1 MDSHNINMASDLR
14 WTPGWHRACDHGPRT
29 RYADLSG
36 CHFVKKR
43 FMHLAA
49 ALAGLILAA
58 HATAAGA
65 APPAR
70 CLYVS
75 SYHAG
80 YEWDD
85 GIQLGLQST
94 LQNRCEIR
102 KFYMDGKHNLG
113 EAFARA
119 KALEAKQLV
128 ETWKP
133 DIIIAADDN
142 VSRFLI
148 MPYYKNAAIPVV
160 FCGLNWTAE
169 PYGYPYRNATGM
181 IEVGP
186 IGPLLA
192 EVLTVVKYPRRG
204 VFLSADEMTQSKEFA
219 MSRELYKRRGI
230 TLTHTAVSTLADW
243 QAGFS
248 AAQQNADFIVIG
260 NSAGIK
266 DWDEAVA
273 RRYVHEHGRRFTV
286 AYLEWMAP
294 YAMLTMA
301 KIADEQGEWA
311 GKVAVLILNGTPPS
325 KIPVVAN
332 RRWNMYVNTLL
343 LDKAGIRVST
353 EILQKAMKVD

>member
-1 MDSHNINMASDLR
+1 MRL
-14 WTPGWHRACDHGPRT
+14 T
-29 RYADLSG
+29 
-36 CHFVKKR
+36 
-43 FMHLAA
+43 A
-49 ALAGLILAA
+49 ALAALVLVAQ
-58 HATAAGA
+58 ATTVGA

-80 YEWDD
+80 YEWND
-85 GIQLGLQST
+85 GIERGLQST
-94 LQNRCEIR
+94 LQNRCEVR
-102 KFYMDGKHNLG
+102 NFYMDGKRNLG
-113 EAFARA
+113 EAFAKA

-128 ETWKP
+128 EAWKP

-142 VSRFLI
+142 ASKYLI

-186 IGPLLA
+186 IEALQA
-192 EVLTVVKYPRRG
+192 EVLAVVKNPRRG
-204 VFLSADEMTQSKEFA
+204 VFLSADEFTQTKEYA
-219 MSRELYKRRGI
+219 MARELYQRRGV
-230 TLTHTAVSTLADW
+230 TLTHTAVRTLADW

-248 AAQQNADFIVIG
+248 AAQQNADFLVIG
-260 NSAGIK
+260 NYAGIK
-266 DWDEAVA
+266 DWNEAAA
-273 RRYVHEHGRRFTV
+273 RRYVYEHGRRFTV

-332 RRWNMYVNTLL
+332 RRWNMFVNPRL
-343 LDKAGIRVST
+343 LDKSGIHVST
-353 EILQKAMKVD
+353 DILQKAVKVE

>member
-1 MDSHNINMASDLR
+1 M
-14 WTPGWHRACDHGPRT
+14 
-29 RYADLSG
+29 SG
-36 CHFVKKR
+36 CHFNKIR
-43 FMHLAA
+43 FMRLTT
-49 ALAGLILAA
+49 ALAGLVLIAQ
-58 HATAAGA
+58 ATAAGA
-65 APPAR
+65 APLAR

-80 YEWDD
+80 YEWND
-85 GIQLGLQST
+85 GIERGLHST

-102 KFYMDGKHNLG
+102 KFYMDGKRNLG
-113 EAFARA
+113 EAFAKT

-142 VSRFLI
+142 VSKFLI

-169 PYGYPYRNATGM
+169 PYGYPYSNATGM

-186 IGPLLA
+186 IEPLQA
-192 EVLTVVKYPRRG
+192 EVLAVVKNPRHG
-204 VFLSADEMTQSKEFA
+204 VFLSADEMTQTKEFA
-219 MSRELYKRRGI
+219 MARELYKRRGI
-230 TLTHTAVSTLADW
+230 TLTHTAVRTFADW

-260 NSAGIK
+260 NYAGIK
-266 DWDEAVA
+266 DWDEAA
-273 RRYVHEHGRRFTV
+273 SRRYVYEHSQRFSV

-301 KIADEQGEWA
+301 KIADEQGEWS

-332 RRWNMYVNTLL
+332 RRWNMFVNTRLL
-343 LDKAGIRVST
+343 NKSGIQLST
-353 EILQKAMKVD
+353 EILQKAVKVE

>member
-1 MDSHNINMASDLR
+1 MRLI
-14 WTPGWHRACDHGPRT
+14 T
-29 RYADLSG
+29 
-36 CHFVKKR
+36 V
-43 FMHLAA
+43 
-49 ALAGLILAA
+49 LAGLALVAQ
-58 HATAAGA
+58 ATAAGA
-65 APPAR
+65 APPPAR

-80 YEWDD
+80 YEWNDS
-85 GIQLGLQST
+85 IEHGLEST
-94 LQNRCEIR
+94 LQNRCELR
-102 KFYMDGKHNLG
+102 KFYMDGKRNLG
-113 EAFARA
+113 EAFAKD

-133 DIIIAADDN
+133 DVIIAADDN
-142 VSRFLI
+142 VSKFLI

-181 IEVGP
+181 VEVGP
-186 IGPLLA
+186 IKPLLA
-192 EVLTVVKYPRRG
+192 EVLAVVKNPRRG
-204 VFLSADEMTQSKEFA
+204 VFLSADEMTQTKEFA

-230 TLTHTAVSTLADW
+230 TMTHTAVRTLADW

-248 AAQQNADFIVIG
+248 AAQENADFIIIG
-260 NSAGIK
+260 NHAGIK
-266 DWDEAVA
+266 DWDEAPA
-273 RRYVHEHGRRFTV
+273 RRYVHEHARRFTV
-286 AYLEWMAP
+286 TYLEWMAP

-301 KIADEQGEWA
+301 KIADEQGEWS

-332 RRWNMYVNTLL
+332 RRWNMYVNTRL

-353 EILQKAMKVD
+353 DILQKAVKVE

>member
-1 MDSHNINMASDLR
+1 MRLI
-14 WTPGWHRACDHGPRT
+14 T
-29 RYADLSG
+29 
-36 CHFVKKR
+36 V
-43 FMHLAA
+43 
-49 ALAGLILAA
+49 LAGLVLVAE
-58 HATAAGA
+58 ATTAGA

-80 YEWDD
+80 YEWND
-85 GIQLGLQST
+85 GIERGLQST
-94 LQNRCEIR
+94 LQDRCEIR
-102 KFYMDGKHNLG
+102 KFYMDGKRNLG
-113 EAFARA
+113 EAFAKA

-133 DIIIAADDN
+133 DVIIAADDN
-142 VSRFLI
+142 VSKFLI

-186 IGPLLA
+186 IEPLLT
-192 EVLTVVKYPRRG
+192 EVLAMVKNPRRG
-204 VFLSADEMTQSKEFA
+204 VFLSADEMTQRKEFS

-230 TLTHTAVSTLADW
+230 TLTHASVRTLADW

-248 AAQQNADFIVIG
+248 AAQQDADFIVIG
-260 NSAGIK
+260 NHAGIK
-266 DWDEAVA
+266 DWDEALV
-273 RRYVHEHGRRFTV
+273 RRYVYEHGRRFTV

-294 YAMLTMA
+294 YSMLTMA
-301 KIADEQGEWA
+301 KIADEQGEWS
-311 GKVAVLILNGTPPS
+311 GKVAVMILNGTPPS

-332 RRWNMYVNTLL
+332 RRWNMFVNPRL
-343 LDKAGIRVST
+343 LDKSGIRLST
-353 EILQKAMKVD
+353 DILQKAVKVE

>member
-1 MDSHNINMASDLR
+1 MAQ
-14 WTPGWHRACDHGPRT
+14 
-29 RYADLSG
+29 
-36 CHFVKKR
+36 
-43 FMHLAA
+43 
-49 ALAGLILAA
+49 
-58 HATAAGA
+58 ATAVEA

-80 YEWDD
+80 YDWND
-85 GIQLGLQST
+85 GIERGLQST
-94 LQNRCEIR
+94 LQDRCEVR
-102 KFYMDGKHNLG
+102 KFYMDGKRNLG
-113 EAFARA
+113 EEFAKA

-133 DIIIAADDN
+133 DVIIAADDN
-142 VSRFLI
+142 VSKFLI

-186 IGPLLA
+186 IEPLQA
-192 EVLTVVKYPRRG
+192 EVLAVVKNPRRG
-204 VFLSADEMTQSKEFA
+204 VFLSADEITQSKEFA
-219 MSRELYKRRGI
+219 MARELYKRRDI
-230 TLTHTAVSTLADW
+230 TLTQTAVSTFADW

-248 AAQQNADFIVIG
+248 AAQQTADFIVIG
-260 NSAGIK
+260 NNAGIN
-266 DWDEAVA
+266 DWDKAAA
-273 RRYVHEHGRRFTV
+273 RRYVYEHGRRFTV

-332 RRWNMYVNTLL
+332 RRWNMFINTRL
-343 LDKAGIRVST
+343 LDKSGIRVST
-353 EILQKAMKVD
+353 EILQKAVKVE

>member
-1 MDSHNINMASDLR
+1 MYLI
-14 WTPGWHRACDHGPRT
+14 T
-29 RYADLSG
+29 
-36 CHFVKKR
+36 V
-43 FMHLAA
+43 
-49 ALAGLILAA
+49 LAGLALVAQ
-58 HATAAGA
+58 ATAAGA

-80 YEWDD
+80 YEWND
-85 GIQLGLQST
+85 GIESGLHSAVRD
-94 LQNRCEIR
+94 RCEIR
-102 KFYMDGKHNLG
+102 KFYMDGKRNLG

-133 DIIIAADDN
+133 DVIIAADDN
-142 VSRFLI
+142 VSKFLV

-169 PYGYPYRNATGM
+169 PYGYPYRNTTGM

-186 IGPLLA
+186 IDQLLN
-192 EVLTVVKYPRRG
+192 EVLAVVKNPRRG
-204 VFLSADEMTQSKEFA
+204 VFLSADEMTQMKEFA

-230 TLTHTAVSTLADW
+230 ELTLTAVRTLADW

-248 AAQQNADFIVIG
+248 AAQENADFVVIG
-260 NSAGIK
+260 NHAGIK
-266 DWDEAVA
+266 DWNEALV
-273 RRYVHEHGRRFTV
+273 RRYVYEHGRRFTV

-294 YAMLTMA
+294 YSMLTMA
-301 KIADEQGEWA
+301 KLADEQGEWA
-311 GKVAVLILNGTPPS
+311 GKVAVLILNGTPPA

-332 RRWNMYVNTLL
+332 RRWNMFVNTRL
-343 LDKAGIRVST
+343 LDKSGIRLST
-353 EILQKAMKVD
+353 DILQKAVKVE